1 MLAAAAGIALSGCAS
16 VPVNKPCGVVND
28 SLLGVEATTRDGDR
42 RLALHYERGLA
53 AGCWHR

>member
-1 MLAAAAGIALSGCAS
+1 MGSARAPRSG
-16 VPVNKPCGVVND
+16 VIND